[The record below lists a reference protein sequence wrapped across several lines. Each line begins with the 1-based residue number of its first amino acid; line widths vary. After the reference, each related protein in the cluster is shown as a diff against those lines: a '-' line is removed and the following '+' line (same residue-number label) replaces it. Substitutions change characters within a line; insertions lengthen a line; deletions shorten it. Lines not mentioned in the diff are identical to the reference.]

1 MSLIPRSPNGPPAV
15 SDEIAGAAASW
26 VAQVHDP
33 TRGPEIEERLRAW
46 LQVSEDHRRAFR
58 RMEDAWERA
67 GEIRLRA
74 PSEAPS
80 ARRPARFIRRPGV
93 LTRGPRPAAAA
104 VAAAAVTAA
113 AVVAAVVLVRGWRGD
128 STVTGVGQ
136 QQTRVLSDG
145 TRVLLN
151 TDTRI
156 EVSYDEHARR
166 VRLVHGEAWLNV
178 SHHPSW
184 PFLVRVDGEEIRAV
198 GTSFIVRHDDD
209 HDLSVT
215 LVEGRIIVAP
225 IGAGAAPPLQSAQ
238 VMAPGQRLTLS
249 EHHAPAFDRPELG
262 RITAW
267 RRGQVDFDRTPLRDA
282 AEEMNRYSDTHVV
295 VADAQAAQL
304 SVGGVFRAG
313 DSEEFVRVVTAAF
326 GLRAERRGDDIVLS
340 AADADAPD
348 EAPKK

>member
-1 MSLIPRSPNGPPAV
+1 M
-15 SDEIAGAAASW
+15 
-26 VAQVHDP
+26 
-33 TRGPEIEERLRAW
+33 RGGSAW
-46 LQVSEDHRRAFR
+46 YT
-58 RMEDAWERA
+58 
-67 GEIRLRA
+67 
-74 PSEAPS
+74 
-80 ARRPARFIRRPGV
+80 ARRG
-93 LTRGPRPAAAA
+93 
-104 VAAAAVTAA
+104 
-113 AVVAAVVLVRGWRGD
+113 
-128 STVTGVGQ
+128 S
-136 QQTRVLSDG
+136 
-145 TRVLLN
+145 
-151 TDTRI
+151 
-156 EVSYDEHARR
+156 
-166 VRLVHGEAWLNV
+166 NV

-262 RITAW
+262 RVTPR